1 MLGRVLRDFSF
12 LDKIISEPA
21 PTDIMAIDLINEYKC
36 FGGKLGFYSHVST
49 ACNGEMRFA
58 VFQPPQI
65 QTQSVPVLYFLSG
78 LSSTEENFMMK
89 AGAQKYAAEYGLMLV
104 APDTSPRNTGT
115 PGEDDDWD
123 FGTGAGFYVDATQ
136 QPWASHYKM
145 YSYVVEEL
153 PTLIAGNFSIQTDK
167 QGIFGH
173 SMGGHGALICALRN
187 PEKFKSVSVFAPI
200 VAPMGCSWGEKVL
213 SGYLGEDKEVWRDY
227 DACELVKKLKYRG
240 NILIDQGTTDKYL
253 VEQLKPELFK
263 QACEEVNQPLNLR
276 YQEGYD
282 HGYYF
287 ITSFIEDHI
296 KHHVRELEM

>member
-1 MLGRVLRDFSF
+1 
-12 LDKIISEPA
+12 
-21 PTDIMAIDLINEYKC
+21 MAIDLINEYKC

-49 ACNGEMRFA
+49 TCNSEMRFA

-78 LSSTEENFMMK
+78 LTSTEENFLMK

-115 PGEDDDWD
+115 PGEDEDWD

-145 YSYVVEEL
+145 YSYVVDEL
-153 PTLIAGNFSIQTDK
+153 PTLIATNFSIQTDK

-187 PEKFKSVSVFAPI
+187 PEKFKSVSAFAPI
-200 VAPMGCSWGEKVL
+200 VAPMRCSWGEKVL
-213 SGYLGEDKEVWRDY
+213 SGYLGEDREVWRDY

-287 ITSFIEDHI
+287 IASFIEDHI
-296 KHHVRELEM
+296 KHHVRELAM

>member
-65 QTQSVPVLYFLSG
+65 QTHLPVLYFLSG
-78 LSSTEENFMMK
+78 LTSTEENFMMK

-115 PGEDDDWD
+115 PGEDEDWD

-145 YSYVVEEL
+145 YSYVVDEL
-153 PTLIAGNFSIQTDK
+153 PTLIAANFSIQTDK

-173 SMGGHGALICALRN
+173 SMGGHGALICTLRN
-187 PEKFKSVSVFAPI
+187 PEKFKSVSAFAPI
-200 VAPMGCSWGEKVL
+200 VAPMRCSWGEKVL
-213 SGYLGEDKEVWRDY
+213 SSYLGEDKELWRDY

-263 QACEEVNQPLNLR
+263 QACKEVNQPLNLR

-287 ITSFIEDHI
+287 IASFIEDHI
-296 KHHVRELEM
+296 KHHVRELAM

>member
-1 MLGRVLRDFSF
+1 MLLSC
-12 LDKIISEPA
+12 IIGEPA
-21 PTDIMAIDLINEYKC
+21 PTVIMAIDLINEYKC
-36 FGGKLGFYSHVST
+36 FDGKLGFYSHVST

-65 QTQSVPVLYFLSG
+65 QTQSVPILYFLSG
-78 LSSTEENFMMK
+78 LTSTEENFMMK

-115 PGEDDDWD
+115 PGEDEDWD

-145 YSYVVEEL
+145 YSYVVDEL
-153 PTLIAGNFSIQTDK
+153 PTLIATNFSIQTDK

-187 PEKFKSVSVFAPI
+187 PEKFKSVSAFAPI
-200 VAPMGCSWGEKVL
+200 VAPMRCSWGEKVL
-213 SGYLGEDKEVWRDY
+213 SGYLGEDREVWRDY

-287 ITSFIEDHI
+287 IASFIEDHI
-296 KHHVRELEM
+296 KHHVRELAM